1 VETTR
6 RGGGMNQDAV
16 VVAIV
21 GAECTGKSTLA
32 QQLAL
37 RLADETALP
46 CIAVTEYLREWC
58 DRTGRT
64 PRIEEQAFI
73 AAEQR
78 RRIGAAAKHHAVVVA
93 DTTPLMTAVYS
104 RFVFGDR
111 SLDEPAGHWHAK
123 AAHLTL
129 VTALDL
135 PWLADGHQRD
145 GAHVREPVDAMLQEL
160 LATHRI
166 AWSRIGGSGEARLEH
181 ALDAVAPRL
190 RERAAPGSGLFTRL
204 AARDTTQPA
213 WRWVCESC
221 DEPDCEHRLRA
232 LARQGPAR

>member
-1 VETTR
+1 
-6 RGGGMNQDAV
+6 MSADAIV
-16 VVAIV
+16 IGIV

-32 QQLAL
+32 QQLAA
-37 RLADETALP
+37 RLAGEAALP
-46 CIAVTEYLREWC
+46 CVAVPEVLREWC

-64 PRIEEQAFI
+64 PRVEEQAPI
-73 AAEQR
+73 LAEQR
-78 RRIGAAAKHHAVVVA
+78 RRIESAAERHAVVVA

-104 RFVFGDR
+104 RLVFADR
-111 SLDEPAGHWHAK
+111 SLDEPAARWHVK
-123 AAHLTL
+123 TVDLTL

-135 PWLADGHQRD
+135 PWQPDGHQRD
-145 GAHVREPVDAMLQEL
+145 GEQVREPVDAMLQEL
-160 LATHRI
+160 LAAHRI
-166 AWSRIGGSGEARLEH
+166 AWSRIGGSGDARLEA

-204 AARDTTQPA
+204 AARDAAQPA

-232 LARQGPAR
+232 LARHDPAR